1 MANNGLKSYCKFLT
15 HSIGSLVKTNININK
30 NDANFHIIIPLIEN
44 AGNGPIKTSLIYN
57 HQYKDEK
64 EFFGKGFKLN
74 YFTKIQK
81 YDDKISVFN
90 ADGSVDE
97 YLKPDFKNPETQAE
111 VHNFSDEYLLK
122 SGFTIKDKYG
132 NKTIFEEP
140 ISINYPSEMVGI
152 NGDRLL
158 FDFIDAEKRITNTY
172 GGKIVFKKT
181 GEFISEV
188 AYFQDDK
195 KVYFATLEYE
205 NSKLTKVT
213 HKQNNT
219 IISELKIIHLDNQ
232 ITLYSAIS
240 KRGLVYK
247 FADDRVVEFAE
258 VFGDS
263 LTERNKNK
271 IVYED
276 RKTTIVNLSN
286 PAKPEHSY
294 VFFDDKDFPLFEFD
308 NQMNVVETEYCH
320 ETKQLL
326 SKSTPVSVLD
336 QNNNLFKSTVADFA
350 KNGVDIQKVDLKP
363 GFFKNFLKDS
373 VYLAKTT
380 GNGGSLTFNIPVG
393 GIATDEIFVA
403 IWGRQ
408 LTPKTDKAKVEV
420 RLTAGGQD
428 SDVFKKEKIDGN
440 FDLMTLGVSATKT
453 FDSIE
458 LSVLFAGN
466 ASIEI
471 GGIQVFKKAFGAFY
485 AYDKSGNPKDI
496 SSGSIGV
503 QVKHNANNFPE
514 SVTGPEGA
522 ATKYYYNKEGNV
534 ALVKYPY
541 GVFLE
546 NKYCDFHK
554 SNVLSTTVS
563 SADAKNILK
572 VEKNWTKDGR
582 MLVGEVDELQNK
594 KTFEYDSLGRI
605 TKAVNA
611 LGVVSLTEYNEDSTI
626 KNFKTALNNLSAHA
640 EYEYNLKQDLTKIKL
655 KNGSEYEF
663 KYDDFDNISEI
674 LINQTPMFIY
684 EYSPI
689 SNSLLSIKFGTK
701 GDAYLFEYNSDN
713 LLDSLYY
720 QIDNTRSLRFKYQ
733 YNEEGQII
741 AVFDKNNTKIK
752 EFFYDEDG
760 EIIKL
765 QNPSIEINK
774 SYDNLGNVNRKSI
787 TVDKHNLNFAY
798 DTVERSKGSYP
809 ETIVEAFARE
819 RAYIGIFSDDSNLIN
834 KKGKLLKSIEHIDE
848 KPIELDT
855 YLEGIIPYVKL
866 DNKKLLS
873 YKLDMPSPFSLEN
886 GGIQFWFK
894 QTEYGD
900 YYQCLFSCKDKDA
913 YDSISLYL
921 QYGKITLKVVD
932 FAGKTYDILTSDF
945 SIKEK
950 EWNFVALSFFN
961 RADGQGYSEVSE
973 FAFSLN
979 GHTQVYQQAD
989 PRINF
994 DLGADLVYNI
1004 GHEYNGK
1011 SSYYHFYGQVTC
1023 LYIAG
1028 KTYIDVPEIK
1038 RYYRATKDYLIDNQL
1053 VDADTRTVDFSQTT
1067 YFNITQK
1074 NLKDFEIFPLQNSVT
1089 SLTGQKPSRFSL
1101 RNISNYDKDRTFNFN
1116 NTSKRY
1122 AFVADGNELVY
1133 DFQTNG
1139 TGTIAFRA
1147 FSDTNEDMQFL
1158 FEAIDEK
1165 NQKIALF
1172 KNKDSKLVIK
1182 YGSET
1187 KETNLMFAC
1196 NSWHFVALS
1205 FTEVNEGNGYGFTQS
1220 TSFRLIVDES
1230 EYIWISS
1237 QSGLGNNLKLSV
1249 GRKLTS
1255 DYSSYNLGYLADCM
1269 ELQGQIEMLA
1279 FRPAFC
1285 EKKTLEALKI
1295 EIVGISQNKQFDTL
1309 GMLKNIVLHK
1319 AGQNIMSTTFNYKRR
1334 ENDHK
1339 YISKQISKELH
1350 RFKNSREITRAY
1362 ETDSLG
1368 NILSIKDNFF
1378 ENHSYK
1384 YDFRGF
1390 LTKDDD
1396 KTILYDDNGNILKYG
1411 KKTFKYSSQIKDLLV
1426 KVDDNEIIY
1435 DEQNIFNP
1443 KSYKGNQYLFEGRR
1457 LVEFT
1462 DSDDNTFTYE
1472 YDDKGLRI
1480 KKITPDETIYYY
1492 YDDDKLVSQISDSHR
1507 LDFLY
1512 DEDNLLYGFIL
1523 DKTKNYFYLKDSLQ
1537 NILGIVDEDGTR
1549 LVGYESNAYGNTY
1562 VYFDNSANSLAEINP
1577 FRYKGYYFDK
1587 ESQMFYC
1594 TTRYYV
1600 PEWCRWLNIDNPLF
1614 IENEYSSTNN
1624 LFCYCKNNPVNY
1636 IDKDGQLFLSTL
1648 IIGAIVGAAIATGYS
1663 CYKQNKESGSI
1674 NWKKALLA
1682 GAMGAVSGAAA
1693 ASGIGLI
1700 GSTLISG
1707 ATSFVE
1713 SVGNDLIDN
1722 GGDFYKVNYI
1732 SAVISAAEAA
1742 ATTVTLAGG
1751 AYFGKKVF
1759 ANLKIG
1765 VLKNKISSKFY
1776 SILTKSA
1783 QNKAIGKISAKG
1795 VQGRFSLFGKSLT
1808 KVFKK
1813 VLPGPTARKAV
1824 FDSAVDQLLNL
1835 LPEFLKSLLW
1845 YDFT

>member
-15 HSIGSLVKTNININK
+15 HSLGSLVKTNVNINK

-44 AGNGPIKTSLIYN
+44 VGIGPIKTSLIYN
-57 HQYKDEK
+57 HQNNAEK

-74 YFTKIQK
+74 YFTKIQSTEG
-81 YDDKISVFN
+81 KIFVYN
-90 ADGSVDE
+90 ADGSVDD

-111 VHNFSDEYLLK
+111 VHSFSDEYLLK
-122 SGFTIKDKYG
+122 SGFEIKDKYG

-140 ISINYPSEMVGI
+140 VSVNYPSEMIGI
-152 NGDRLL
+152 NGERLL
-158 FDFIDAEKRITNTY
+158 FDFVDVEKRIVNSH
-172 GGKIVFKKT
+172 GSKIVFKKT
-181 GEFISEV
+181 SEFISEV
-188 AYFQDDK
+188 AYLQDDE
-195 KVYFATLEYE
+195 KVYFATFEYE
-205 NSKLTKVT
+205 NSKLIKVT

-219 IISELKIIHLDNQ
+219 IISELKIIYQDNQ
-232 ITLYSAIS
+232 ITLFNAIS
-240 KRGLVYK
+240 KRGLVYR
-247 FADDRVVEFAE
+247 FADGRVVEFAE

-263 LTERNKNK
+263 LTERNKNT
-271 IVYED
+271 ITYED
-276 RKTTIVNLSN
+276 RKTTITNLAN
-286 PAKPEHSY
+286 LAKPERSY

-308 NQMNVVETEYCH
+308 SQMNVVETEYSH

-326 SKSTPVSVLD
+326 SKSTPISVLD
-336 QNNNLFKSTVADFA
+336 QKNNLFKYTVADFA
-350 KNGVDIQKVDLKP
+350 KNGVDVQKVDLKP
-363 GFFKNFLKDS
+363 GLFKNFLKES

-380 GNGGSLTFNIPVG
+380 GNGGSLTFNIPVS
-393 GIATDEIFVA
+393 GIAADEIFVA

-408 LTPKTDKAKVEV
+408 LTPKTNTSKVEV

-428 SDVFKKEKIDGN
+428 SDVFKKEKVDCN

-458 LSVLFAGN
+458 LSILFSGN

-503 QVKHNANNFPE
+503 QVKHNTNNFPE

-522 ATKYYYNKEGNV
+522 ATNYYYNKEGNV
-534 ALVKYPY
+534 ALAKYPY

-563 SADAKNILK
+563 SADGKNILK
-572 VEKNWTKDGR
+572 VEKDWTKDGR
-582 MLVGEVDELQNK
+582 MLVGEIDELQNK
-594 KTFEYDSLGRI
+594 KTFEYDSLGRV

-626 KNFKTALNNLSAHA
+626 KNFKTTLNNLSAHA
-640 EYEYNLKQDLTKIKL
+640 EYEYNQKQDLCKIKL

-663 KYDDFDNISEI
+663 KYDDFGNISQI
-674 LINQTPMFIY
+674 LINKISIFSY

-689 SNSLLSIKFGTK
+689 SNNLLSIRFGTN

-720 QIDNTRSLRFKYQ
+720 QIDNKKSLRFKYQ

-741 AVFDKNNTKIK
+741 AVFDKNNAKIK
-752 EFFYDEDG
+752 EFFYGKDG
-760 EIIKL
+760 EITKI
-765 QNPSIEINK
+765 QNPGIEINK

-809 ETIVEAFARE
+809 ETIVEAFADD
-819 RAYIGIFSDDSNLIN
+819 RAYIGIFSDDSNLAN
-834 KKGKLLKSIEHIDE
+834 KQGKLLKSIEHKDE
-848 KPIELDT
+848 KPVQLDT
-855 YLEGIIPYVKL
+855 YLDGIIPYIKL
-866 DNKKLLS
+866 DNKNLLS
-873 YKLDMPSPFSLEN
+873 YKLVMKSPFSLEN

-894 QTEYGD
+894 QTEYEN
-900 YYQCLFSCKDKDA
+900 YYQCLFSCKDNNA
-913 YDSISLYL
+913 YDSIGLYL

-932 FAGKTYDILTSDF
+932 FAGKAHDILTSDF

-950 EWNFVALSFFN
+950 EWNFIALSFFN

-973 FAFSLN
+973 FVFSLN
-979 GHTQVYQQAD
+979 GHTQVNQQTD

-994 DLGADLVYNI
+994 DLGANLVYNI

-1023 LYIAG
+1023 MYIAG
-1028 KTYIDVPEIK
+1028 KTYIDVPNIK

-1053 VDADTRTVDFSQTT
+1053 LDLDTQTVDFSQTT
-1067 YFNITQK
+1067 YFNITQN
-1074 NLKDFEIFPLQNSVT
+1074 NLKDFEVFPLQNSVT

-1101 RNISNYDKDRTFNFN
+1101 RNVSNYDKDRTFNFN
-1116 NTSKRY
+1116 NIIKRY

-1133 DFQTNG
+1133 DFETNG
-1139 TGTIAFRA
+1139 TATIAFRA
-1147 FSDTNEDMQFL
+1147 FSDTDEDMQYL

-1172 KNKDSKLVIK
+1172 KSKDAKLVIK

-1187 KETNLMFAC
+1187 KETNLMFTC

-1205 FTEVNEGNGYGFTQS
+1205 FTEVNEGNGYGFSQS
-1220 TSFRLIVDES
+1220 TSFRVILDDS

-1237 QSGLGNNLKLSV
+1237 QSELGNNLKLSV

-1269 ELQGQIEMLA
+1269 EFQGQIEMLA

-1285 EKKTLEALKI
+1285 EKKTLEALKK

-1309 GMLKNIVLHK
+1309 GILRNIVLHK
-1319 AGQNIMSTTFNYKRR
+1319 AGQDIMSTTFDYKRR

-1350 RFKNSREITRAY
+1350 RFKHSTELSRTY
-1362 ETDSLG
+1362 ETDALG
-1368 NILSIKDNFF
+1368 NVLSIEGNIFKS
-1378 ENHSYK
+1378 HTYK

-1390 LTKDDD
+1390 LIKDDD
-1396 KTILYDDNGNILKYG
+1396 KTIQYDDNGNILKYG
-1411 KKTFKYSSQIKDLLV
+1411 ETTFEYSDQIKDLIV

-1435 DEQNIFNP
+1435 DDKNIFNP

-1462 DSDDNTFTYE
+1462 DKFGKTFTYE

-1480 KKITPDETIYYY
+1480 KKTTPDETIHYY
-1492 YDDDKLVSQISDSHR
+1492 YDDDKLVSQVSNNCR

-1537 NILGIVDEDGTR
+1537 NILGIVEENGER
-1549 LVGYESNAYGNTY
+1549 IVGYESNAYGDTY
-1562 VYFDNSANSLAEINP
+1562 VYFDNSTNSLAEINP
-1577 FRYKGYYFDK
+1577 IRYKGYYFDK
-1587 ESQMFYC
+1587 ESQMYYC

-1636 IDKDGQLFLSTL
+1636 IDKDGQLF
-1648 IIGAIVGAAIATGYS
+1648 
-1663 CYKQNKESGSI
+1663 
-1674 NWKKALLA
+1674 
-1682 GAMGAVSGAAA
+1682 
-1693 ASGIGLI
+1693 
-1700 GSTLISG
+1700 
-1707 ATSFVE
+1707 F
-1713 SVGNDLIDN
+1713 
-1722 GGDFYKVNYI
+1722 
-1732 SAVISAAEAA
+1732 SA
-1742 ATTVTLAGG
+1742 
-1751 AYFGKKVF
+1751 
-1759 ANLKIG
+1759 
-1765 VLKNKISSKFY
+1765 
-1776 SILTKSA
+1776 
-1783 QNKAIGKISAKG
+1783 
-1795 VQGRFSLFGKSLT
+1795 
-1808 KVFKK
+1808 
-1813 VLPGPTARKAV
+1813 
-1824 FDSAVDQLLNL
+1824 
-1835 LPEFLKSLLW
+1835 
-1845 YDFT
+1845 

>member
-1 MANNGLKSYCKFLT
+1 MANKGLKSYCKFLT
-15 HSIGSLVKTNININK
+15 HSLGSLVKTSININK
-30 NDANFHIIIPLIEN
+30 NDANLHIIIPLIETV
-44 AGNGPIKTSLIYN
+44 GNCPIKTSLIYN
-57 HQYKDEK
+57 HQNKAEK

-74 YFTKIQK
+74 YFTKIQSTE
-81 YDDKISVFN
+81 DKISVLN
-90 ADGSVDE
+90 ADGSIDE
-97 YLKPDFKNPETQAE
+97 YLKPSFKNLETQAE
-111 VHNFSDEYLLK
+111 VHNSSDEYHLK
-122 SGFTIKDKYG
+122 PELTIKDKFG
-132 NKTIFEEP
+132 NQIVFEEP
-140 ISINYPSEMVGI
+140 ININYPTVMTSI
-152 NGDRLL
+152 NGDFLL
-158 FDFIDAEKRITNTY
+158 FDFVDVEKRIFNAY
-172 GGKIVFKKT
+172 GGKVIFKKT
-181 GEFISEV
+181 SEFISEV
-188 AYFQDDK
+188 AYFQDDI

-219 IISELKIIHLDNQ
+219 IISELKIIYSDNQ
-232 ITLYSAIS
+232 ITLFNAIS
-240 KRGLVYK
+240 KRGLVYR
-247 FADDRVVEFAE
+247 FANNRVVEFAE
-258 VFGDS
+258 AFGDS
-263 LTERNKNK
+263 LTERNKNT
-271 IVYED
+271 IIYED
-276 RKTTIVNLSN
+276 RKTTITNLAN
-286 PAKPEHSY
+286 PVKPEQSY

-308 NQMNVVETEYCH
+308 SQMNAVETEYHH

-326 SKSTPVSVLD
+326 SKSTPVNVLD
-336 QNNNLFKSTVADFA
+336 EKNNLFKSTIADFD
-350 KNGVDIQKVDLKP
+350 KNGVEVQKVDLKP

-373 VYLAKTT
+373 VYLTKTT
-380 GNGGSLTFNIPVG
+380 GNGGSITFNIPVS

-408 LTPKTDKAKVEV
+408 LSPKTDKAKVEV

-428 SDVFKKEKIDGN
+428 SDVFKKEKIDDN

-485 AYDKSGNPKDI
+485 AYDKSGNSKDI

-514 SVTGPEGA
+514 SVAGPEGA

-534 ALVKYPY
+534 AFVKYPY
-541 GVFLE
+541 GVFLKNE
-546 NKYCDFHK
+546 YCDFHK

-563 SADAKNILK
+563 STDGKNNLK
-572 VEKNWTKDGR
+572 VEKNWTNDGR
-582 MLVGEVDELQNK
+582 MLVGETDELGNK

-611 LGVVSLTEYNEDSTI
+611 LGVVFLTEYNEDSTI
-626 KNFKTALNNLSAHA
+626 KNFKTTLNNLSAHA
-640 EYEYNLKQDLTKIKL
+640 EYKYNLKQDLTKIKL

-663 KYDDFDNISEI
+663 IYDDFGNISQI
-674 LINQTPMFIY
+674 LINKTPIFIY

-720 QIDNTRSLRFKYQ
+720 QKDKTKALRFKYQ

-741 AVFDKNNTKIK
+741 AVFDKNNEKIK
-752 EFFYDEDG
+752 EFIYDEDG
-760 EIIKL
+760 EIIKI
-765 QNPSIEINK
+765 QNPGIEINK
-774 SYDNLGNVNRKSI
+774 SHDNLGNVNRKSI
-787 TVDKHNLNFAY
+787 TIDKHNLNFAY

-809 ETIVEAFARE
+809 ETIVEAFSGE
-819 RAYIGIFSDDSNLIN
+819 RAYIGIFSDDSNLTN
-834 KKGKLLKSIEHIDE
+834 KQDKLLKSIEHKEE
-848 KPIELDT
+848 KPIQLET
-855 YLEGIIPYVKL
+855 YLEGIIPYIKL

-873 YKLDMPSPFSLEN
+873 YKLGMASPFSLEN

-894 QTEYGD
+894 QTEYGN
-900 YYQCLFSCKDKDA
+900 YYQCLFSCKDNNA
-913 YDSISLYL
+913 YDSIGLYL

-932 FAGKTYDILTSDF
+932 FAGKTHEILTSDF
-945 SIKEK
+945 TIKEK

-961 RADGQGYSEVSE
+961 RADGQEYSEVSE

-1053 VDADTRTVDFSQTT
+1053 VDTDTQTVDFSQTT
-1067 YFNITQK
+1067 YFNINQQ
-1074 NLKDFEIFPLQNSVT
+1074 NLRDFEIFPLQNSVT

-1101 RNISNYDKDRTFNFN
+1101 RNISDYDKDRTFNFN
-1116 NTSKRY
+1116 NISKRY

-1147 FSDTNEDMQFL
+1147 FSDTNEDLQYL

-1182 YGSET
+1182 YGTET
-1187 KETNLMFAC
+1187 KETNLMFTC
-1196 NSWHFVALS
+1196 NSWHFAALS
-1205 FTEVNEGNGYGFTQS
+1205 FTEINEGNGYGFTQS
-1220 TSFRLIVDES
+1220 TSFRLILDES

-1255 DYSSYNLGYLADCM
+1255 DYSSYNLGYLADSM
-1269 ELQGQIEMLA
+1269 ELQGQIEMLSL
-1279 FRPAFC
+1279 RPAFC
-1285 EKKTLEALKI
+1285 EKKTLEVLKK
-1295 EIVGISQNKQFDTL
+1295 EILGITQNKQFDTL

-1319 AGQNIMSTTFNYKRR
+1319 AGQNIMSTTFDYKRR

-1350 RFKNSREITRAY
+1350 RFKNSREITRTY

-1378 ENHSYK
+1378 ENHSYN

-1396 KTILYDDNGNILKYG
+1396 KTIEYDDNGNILKYG

-1457 LVEFT
+1457 LVEFS

-1472 YDDKGLRI
+1472 YDDKGLRT
-1480 KKITPDETIYYY
+1480 KKITPNETIYYY
-1492 YDDDKLVSQISDSHR
+1492 YDDDKLVSQVSDSQR

-1512 DEDNLLYGFIL
+1512 DEDSLLYGFIL

-1537 NILGIVDEDGTR
+1537 NILGIVDENGEIIA
-1549 LVGYESNAYGNTY
+1549 GYESNAYGETY
-1562 VYFDNSANSLAEINP
+1562 VYFDNSANNLAQINP
-1577 FRYKGYYFDK
+1577 FRYKGYYFDE
-1587 ESQMFYC
+1587 ESQMYYC

-1636 IDKDGQLFLSTL
+1636 IDKDGQLFLSAL
-1648 IIGAIVGAAIATGYS
+1648 IIGAIIGAAIGVGYS
-1663 CYKQNKESGSI
+1663 CYNQYKENGTI

-1682 GAMGAVSGAAA
+1682 GALGAVSGAAGF
-1693 ASGIGLI
+1693 SGVGFAGSVAIGAV
-1700 GSTLISG
+1700 SG
-1707 ATSFVE
+1707 FVG
-1713 SVGNDLIDN
+1713 SVGEDLIDN
-1722 GGDFYKVNYI
+1722 GGDFYSVDYKKAAI
-1732 SAVISAAEAA
+1732 SSMFGAVAA
-1742 ATTVTLAGG
+1742 
-1751 AYFGKKVF
+1751 
-1759 ANLKIG
+1759 G
-1765 VLKNKISSKFY
+1765 VSSKISDFLKLDINEMVMKNANVSRLNNIIKNV
-1776 SILTKSA
+1776 A
-1783 QNKAIGKISAKG
+1783 QKRLAGKISAKG
-1795 VQGRFSLFGKSLT
+1795 LQGTINLYGKSLAKAT
-1808 KVFKK
+1808 AKALCGAVAKK
-1813 VLPGPTARKAV
+1813 AIVNTPLDLVANLVSEYLKG
-1824 FDSAVDQLLNL
+1824 LL
-1835 LPEFLKSLLW
+1835 
-1845 YDFT
+1845 

>member
-1 MANNGLKSYCKFLT
+1 MANKGLKSYCKFLT
-15 HSIGSLVKTNININK
+15 HSLGSLVKTNVNINK

-44 AGNGPIKTSLIYN
+44 VGSGPIKTSLIYN
-57 HQYKDEK
+57 HQNNSEK

-74 YFTKIQK
+74 YFTKIQSMEGE
-81 YDDKISVFN
+81 ISVFN
-90 ADGSVDE
+90 ADGSVDD
-97 YLKPDFKNPETQAE
+97 YLKPDFKNSETQTE

-122 SGFTIKDKYG
+122 SGFEIKDKYG
-132 NKTIFEEP
+132 NKTIFEKP
-140 ISINYPSEMVGI
+140 ISVNYPSEMIGI
-152 NGDRLL
+152 NGERLL
-158 FDFIDAEKRITNTY
+158 FDFVDVEKRIVNSHGT
-172 GGKIVFKKT
+172 KIVFKKT
-181 GEFISEV
+181 SEFISEV
-188 AYFQDDK
+188 AYLQDDK

-205 NSKLTKVT
+205 NNKLTKVT

-219 IISELKIIHLDNQ
+219 IISELKIIYHDNQ
-232 ITLYSAIS
+232 ITLFNAIS
-240 KRGLVYK
+240 KRGLVYR
-247 FADDRVVEFAE
+247 FSDDRVVEFAE

-263 LTERNKNK
+263 LTERNKNT
-271 IVYED
+271 ITYED
-276 RKTTIVNLSN
+276 RKTTITNLAN
-286 PAKPEHSY
+286 PAKPEQSY
-294 VFFDDKDFPLFEFD
+294 VFFDDKGFPLFEFD
-308 NQMNVVETEYCH
+308 NQMNAVETEYHH

-336 QNNNLFKSTVADFA
+336 QKNNLFKSTVADFV
-350 KNGVDIQKVDLKP
+350 KNGVEVQKVDLKP
-363 GFFKNFLKDS
+363 GFFKIFLKES

-380 GNGGSLTFNIPVG
+380 GIGGSLTFNIPVS

-408 LTPKTDKAKVEV
+408 LTPKTDKSKVEV
-420 RLTAGGQD
+420 RLTAGGDD
-428 SDVFKKEKIDGN
+428 SDVFKKEKVDDN
-440 FDLMTLGVSATKT
+440 FDLMTLGISATKT

-458 LSVLFAGN
+458 LSILFSGK

-485 AYDKSGNPKDI
+485 AYDKFGNPKDI

-503 QVKHNANNFPE
+503 QVKHNSNNFPE
-514 SVTGPEGA
+514 SVIGPEGA

-534 ALVKYPY
+534 AYVKYPY

-563 SADAKNILK
+563 SADGKNILK
-572 VEKNWTKDGR
+572 NEKNWSKDGR
-582 MLVGEVDELQNK
+582 MLVGEIDELQNK

-611 LGVVSLTEYNEDSTI
+611 LGVASLTEYNEDSTI
-626 KNFKTALNNLSAHA
+626 KNFETTLNNLSVHA
-640 EYEYNLKQDLTKIKL
+640 EYEYNQKQDLTKIKL

-663 KYDDFDNISEI
+663 KYDDFGNISQI
-674 LINQTPMFIY
+674 LINKTPIFIY

-720 QIDNTRSLRFKYQ
+720 QKDNIKSLRFKYQ

-741 AVFDKNNTKIK
+741 AVFDKNNAKIK
-752 EFFYDEDG
+752 EFLYDEDG
-760 EIIKL
+760 EIIKI
-765 QNPSIEINK
+765 QNLGIEINNAH
-774 SYDNLGNVNRKSI
+774 DNLGNVNRKTI

-798 DTVERSKGSYP
+798 NTVERSKGSYP
-809 ETIVEAFARE
+809 ETILEAFASE
-819 RAYIGIFSDDSNLIN
+819 RVYIGIFSDDSNLTN
-834 KKGKLLKSIEHIDE
+834 KKGKLLKSIEHKDE

-894 QTEYGD
+894 QTEYGN
-900 YYQCLFSCKDKDA
+900 YYQCLFSCKDNNA
-913 YDSISLYL
+913 YDSIGLYL
-921 QYGKITLKVVD
+921 QYGKITLKIVD
-932 FAGKTYDILTSDF
+932 FAGKIHEILTSDF

-994 DLGADLVYNI
+994 DLGADLIYNI

-1028 KTYIDVPEIK
+1028 KTYIDVPDIK

-1053 VDADTRTVDFSQTT
+1053 VDVDTQTVDFSQTT

-1074 NLKDFEIFPLQNSVT
+1074 NQKDFEIFPLQNSVT
-1089 SLTGQKPSRFSL
+1089 SLTGKKPSRFSL
-1101 RNISNYDKDRTFNFN
+1101 RNVSNYDKDRTFNFN
-1116 NTSKRY
+1116 NISKRY

-1133 DFQTNG
+1133 DFITNG
-1139 TGTIAFRA
+1139 TGTIAFKA
-1147 FSDTNEDMQFL
+1147 FSDTNEDMQYL

-1165 NQKIALF
+1165 DQKIALF

-1196 NSWHFVALS
+1196 NAWHFVALS
-1205 FTEVNEGNGYGFTQS
+1205 FAEVNEGNGYGFTQS
-1220 TSFRLIVDES
+1220 TSFRLIVDEN

-1237 QSGLGNNLKLSV
+1237 QFGLGNNLKLSV

-1255 DYSSYNLGYLADCM
+1255 DYSSHNLGYLADCM

-1285 EKKTLEALKI
+1285 EKKTLEVLKK

-1319 AGQNIMSTTFNYKRR
+1319 AGENIMSTTFDYKRR
-1334 ENDHK
+1334 ENDRK

-1350 RFKNSREITRAY
+1350 RFKHSTELSRVY
-1362 ETDSLG
+1362 ETDALG
-1368 NILSIKDNFF
+1368 NILSIKDNIFK
-1378 ENHSYK
+1378 NHAYR

-1396 KTILYDDNGNILKYG
+1396 KTIHYDENGNILKYG
-1411 KKTFKYSSQIKDLLV
+1411 ETTFEYSDQIKDLLV

-1435 DEQNIFNP
+1435 DDKNIFNP
-1443 KSYKGNQYLFEGRR
+1443 KYYKGNQYLFEGRR

-1472 YDDKGLRI
+1472 YDDRGLRI

-1492 YDDDKLVSQISDSHR
+1492 YDDDKLVSQVSDSRR

-1537 NILGIVDEDGTR
+1537 NILGIVDENGER

-1577 FRYKGYYFDK
+1577 FRYKGYYFDE
-1587 ESQMFYC
+1587 ESQMYYC
-1594 TTRYYV
+1594 STRYYV

-1636 IDKDGQLFLSTL
+1636 IDKDGQLFLTAL
-1648 IIGAIVGAAIATGYS
+1648 IVGAIVGAAIASGFS
-1663 CYKQNKESGSI
+1663 CYKQKSENGTI

-1722 GGDFYKVNYI
+1722 GGDFYKVNYK
-1732 SAVISAAEAA
+1732 SAVFSAAEAA
-1742 ATTVTLAGG
+1742 ATTALLMGITSISKNFL
-1751 AYFGKKVF
+1751 

-1765 VLKNKISSKFY
+1765 ILKNETSSKFY

-1795 VQGRFSLFGKSLT
+1795 VQSRFSIFGKSLT
-1808 KVFKK
+1808 KAFKK
-1813 VLPGPTARKAV
+1813 VLPGPIVRKAV
-1824 FDSAVDQLLNL
+1824 FDSAVDQLFNL
-1835 LPEFLKSLLW
+1835 LPEFLKSL
-1845 YDFT
+1845 F

>member
-1 MANNGLKSYCKFLT
+1 MANKGLKSYCKFLT
-15 HSIGSLVKTNININK
+15 NSLGSLVKTNVNINK
-30 NDANFHIIIPLIEN
+30 KDANFHIIIPLVEN
-44 AGNGPIKTSLIYN
+44 VGIGLIKTSLIYN
-57 HQYKDEK
+57 HQNNAEK
-64 EFFGKGFKLN
+64 EFFGEGFKLN
-74 YFTKIQK
+74 YFTKIQSTEG
-81 YDDKISVFN
+81 KISVFN
-90 ADGSVDE
+90 ADGSVDD
-97 YLKPDFKNPETQAE
+97 YLKPDFKNSETQTE

-122 SGFTIKDKYG
+122 SGFEIKDKYG
-132 NKTIFEEP
+132 NKTIFQEP
-140 ISINYPSEMVGI
+140 ISVNYPSEMIGI
-152 NGDRLL
+152 NGEGLL
-158 FDFIDAEKRITNTY
+158 FDFVDVEKRIVNPH
-172 GGKIVFKKT
+172 GSKIVFKKT
-181 GEFISEV
+181 SDFISEV
-188 AYFQDDK
+188 AYLQDDK

-205 NSKLTKVT
+205 NNKLTKVT

-219 IISELKIIHLDNQ
+219 IISQLKIIYLDNQ
-232 ITLYSAIS
+232 ITLFNAIS
-240 KRGLVYK
+240 KRGLVYR
-247 FADDRVVEFAE
+247 FADSRVVEFAE

-263 LTERNKNK
+263 LTERNKNT
-271 IVYED
+271 ITYED
-276 RKTTIVNLSN
+276 RKTTITNLAN
-286 PAKPEHSY
+286 TAKPEQSY
-294 VFFDDKDFPLFEFD
+294 VFFDDKEFPLFEFD
-308 NQMNVVETEYCH
+308 SQMNTVETEYH
-320 ETKQLL
+320 PENKQLL

-336 QNNNLFKSTVADFA
+336 QKNNLFKSTVADFT
-350 KNGVDIQKVDLKP
+350 KNGVDVQKVDLKP
-363 GFFKNFLKDS
+363 GFFKNFLKES
-373 VYLAKTT
+373 VYLTRTT
-380 GNGGSLTFNIPVG
+380 GNGGSLTFNIPVS

-408 LTPKTDKAKVEV
+408 ITPKTDKSKVEV

-428 SDVFKKEKIDGN
+428 SDVFKKEKVDSN

-458 LSVLFAGN
+458 LSVLFAGK

-485 AYDKSGNPKDI
+485 AYDKYGNPKDI

-503 QVKHNANNFPE
+503 QVKHNSNNFPE
-514 SVTGPEGA
+514 SITGPEGA
-522 ATKYYYNKEGNV
+522 ATKYYYNKEGNI

-541 GVFLE
+541 GVFLK

-563 SADAKNILK
+563 SADGKNILK

-582 MLVGEVDELQNK
+582 MLVGEIDELQNK

-626 KNFKTALNNLSAHA
+626 KNFKTTLNNLSAHA
-640 EYEYNLKQDLTKIKL
+640 EYEYNEKQDLTKIKL
-655 KNGSEYEF
+655 KNGTEYEF
-663 KYDDFDNISEI
+663 KYDDFGNISQI
-674 LINQTPMFIY
+674 LINQVPIFIY

-689 SNSLLSIKFGTK
+689 SNSLLSIRFGTK

-720 QIDNTRSLRFKYQ
+720 QIDNTKSLRFKYQ

-741 AVFDKNNTKIK
+741 AVFDKNNEKIK
-752 EFFYDEDG
+752 EFLYDEDG
-760 EIIKL
+760 EIIKI
-765 QNPSIEINK
+765 QNPGIEINK
-774 SYDNLGNVNRKSI
+774 SHDNLGNVNRKSI

-809 ETIVEAFARE
+809 ETIVEAFASE
-819 RAYIGIFSDDSNLIN
+819 RAYIGIFSDDSNLTN
-834 KKGKLLKSIEHIDE
+834 KKGKLLKSIEHKDE
-848 KPIELDT
+848 KPNELDT

-866 DNKKLLS
+866 DNEKLLS

-894 QTEYGD
+894 QTEYGN
-900 YYQCLFSCKDKDA
+900 YYQCLFSCKDNDA
-913 YDSISLYL
+913 YDSIGLYL

-932 FAGKTYDILTSDF
+932 FAGKTHDILTSDF

-994 DLGADLVYNI
+994 DLGTDLVYNI

-1053 VDADTRTVDFSQTT
+1053 VDADTQTVDFSQTT
-1067 YFNITQK
+1067 YFNITQQ
-1074 NLKDFEIFPLQNSVT
+1074 NLKDFEIFPLQNSVI
-1089 SLTGQKPSRFSL
+1089 SLNGQKPSRFST
-1101 RNISNYDKDRTFNFN
+1101 RNVSNYDKDRTFNFN
-1116 NTSKRY
+1116 NISKRY

-1133 DFQTNG
+1133 DFLTNG

-1147 FSDTNEDMQFL
+1147 FSDTDEDMQYL

-1172 KNKDSKLVIK
+1172 KNKDAKLVIK
-1182 YGSET
+1182 YGTET
-1187 KETNLMFAC
+1187 KETNLMFTC

-1220 TSFRLIVDES
+1220 TSFRLILDDS

-1237 QSGLGNNLKLSV
+1237 QSGLGNNLKLSI

-1279 FRPAFC
+1279 FRPTFC
-1285 EKKTLEALKI
+1285 EKQTLVELKN
-1295 EIVGISQNKQFDTL
+1295 EIVSISQNKQFDTL

-1319 AGQNIMSTTFNYKRR
+1319 AGENIMSTTFDYKRR
-1334 ENDHK
+1334 EKDRK
-1339 YISKQISKELH
+1339 FISKQISKELH
-1350 RFKNSREITRAY
+1350 RFQNSSELSRAY
-1362 ETDSLG
+1362 ETDALG
-1368 NILSIKDNFF
+1368 NVLSIKDNIFK
-1378 ENHSYK
+1378 NHAYR

-1396 KTILYDDNGNILKYG
+1396 KTIQYDDNGNILKYG
-1411 KKTFKYSSQIKDLLV
+1411 ETIFEYSDQIKDLLV

-1435 DEQNIFNP
+1435 DDKNIFNP
-1443 KSYKGNQYLFEGRR
+1443 KYYKGNQYLFEGRR

-1480 KKITPDETIYYY
+1480 KKITPNETIYYY
-1492 YDDDKLVSQISDSHR
+1492 YDDDKLVSQISDCHR

-1537 NILGIVDEDGTR
+1537 NILGIVDENGER

-1562 VYFDNSANSLAEINP
+1562 VYFDNSTNSLAEINP
-1577 FRYKGYYFDK
+1577 FRYKGYYFDE
-1587 ESQMFYC
+1587 ESQMYYC

-1614 IENEYSSTNN
+1614 IENEYSSINN

-1636 IDKDGQLFLSTL
+1636 IDKDGQLFLSAIIIGV
-1648 IIGAIVGAAIATGYS
+1648 IIGAAVGAGYS
-1663 CYKQNKESGSI
+1663 CYKQKSENGTI

-1682 GAMGAVSGAAA
+1682 GAMGAVNGAAGF
-1693 ASGIGLI
+1693 SGIGLASSVAI
-1700 GSTLISG
+1700 G
-1707 ATSFVE
+1707 ATTGFLESFGE
-1713 SVGNDLIDN
+1713 DLIDN
-1722 GGDFYKVNYI
+1722 GGDLYSVDYKK
-1732 SAVISAAEAA
+1732 AVIASMFGAVTAA
-1742 ATTVTLAGG
+1742 VSHQ
-1751 AYFGKKVF
+1751 
-1759 ANLKIG
+1759 
-1765 VLKNKISSKFY
+1765 ISSLLKLDIKTMVMKNA
-1776 SILTKSA
+1776 SVSRITNIIKITTQKRLA
-1783 QNKAIGKISAKG
+1783 GKISAKG
-1795 VQGRFSLFGKSLT
+1795 LQGIRNLYGKSLAKAT
-1808 KVFKK
+1808 SKALCGAV
-1813 VLPGPTARKAV
+1813 ARKAII
-1824 FDSAVDQLLNL
+1824 STPIDQAINFISEYLKGLL
-1835 LPEFLKSLLW
+1835 
-1845 YDFT
+1845 

>member
-1 MANNGLKSYCKFLT
+1 MANKGLKSYCKFLT
-15 HSIGSLVKTNININK
+15 HSLDSLVKTSININK
-30 NDANFHIIIPLIEN
+30 NDANFHIIIPLIETV
-44 AGNGPIKTSLIYN
+44 GNGPIKTSLIYN
-57 HQYKDEK
+57 HQNKDVN

-74 YFTKIQK
+74 YFTKIQSTE
-81 YDDKISVFN
+81 DKISVLN

-97 YLKPDFKNPETQAE
+97 YLKPNFKNLETQSE
-111 VHNFSDEYLLK
+111 VLNFSDEYHLN

-132 NKTIFEEP
+132 NKTVFEEP
-140 ISINYPSEMVGI
+140 INVNYPSEMKGI
-152 NGDRLL
+152 NDEFLL
-158 FDFIDAEKRITNTY
+158 FDFVDVEKRITNTY

-181 GEFISEV
+181 SEFISEV
-188 AYFQDDK
+188 AYYQDNE

-219 IISELKIIHLDNQ
+219 IISELKIIYLDSQ
-232 ITLYSAIS
+232 TTLYNTIS
-240 KRGLVYK
+240 KHGITYS
-247 FADDRVVEFAE
+247 FSDGRVVSFSE
-258 VFGDS
+258 VFGES
-263 LTERNKNK
+263 FTERNKNT

-276 RKTTIVNLSN
+276 KKTTINNLTN
-286 PAKPEHSY
+286 PAKPEQSY
-294 VFFDDKDFPLFEFD
+294 VFFDDKDFPLYEFD
-308 NQMNVVETEYCH
+308 SQMNVIETEFDH
-320 ETKQLL
+320 ESKQLL
-326 SKSTPVSVLD
+326 SKSAPVSVLD
-336 QNNNLFKSTVADFA
+336 QKNNLFKSSIADFV
-350 KNGVDIQKVDLKP
+350 KNGVDVEKVNLKS
-363 GFFKNFLKDS
+363 GFFKNFLKES

-380 GNGGSLTFNIPVG
+380 QNNGSLTFNIPVS

-408 LTPKTDKAKVEV
+408 LTPKTKDSQVKV
-420 RLTAGGQD
+420 RLTAGAND
-428 SDVFKKEKIDGN
+428 SDVFKKENIDAN
-440 FDLMTLGVSATKT
+440 FDLMTLGVSAEKT

-458 LSVLFAGN
+458 LSVLFTGN

-503 QVKHNANNFPE
+503 QVKHNSNNFPE
-514 SVTGPEGA
+514 SVAGPEGV

-546 NKYCDFHK
+546 NKYCDSHK

-563 SADAKNILK
+563 SVDGKNILK

-582 MLVGEVDELQNK
+582 MLVGETDELENK
-594 KTFEYDSLGRI
+594 KTFKYDSLGRI
-605 TKAVNA
+605 IKTVNA

-626 KNFKTALNNLSAHA
+626 KSFKTSLNDLSAHA
-640 EYEYNLKQDLTKIKL
+640 EYEYNQKQDLTKIKL

-663 KYDDFDNISEI
+663 KYDYFGNISQI
-674 LINQTPMFIY
+674 LINNTPVFLY
-684 EYSPI
+684 EYSTV
-689 SNSLLSIKFGTK
+689 SNSLLSIRFGTK

-720 QIDNTRSLRFKYQ
+720 QSDNTKSLRFKYK

-741 AVFDKNNTKIK
+741 AVFDKNNTQIK

-760 EIIKL
+760 EITKI
-765 QNPSIEINK
+765 QNPGIEINK

-809 ETIVEAFARE
+809 ETIVEAFAHE
-819 RAYIGIFSDDSNLIN
+819 RAYIGLFRDDSNLTN
-834 KKGKLLKSIEHIDE
+834 KQNKLKSINHKDR
-848 KPIELDT
+848 KPVQLDT
-855 YLEGIIPYVKL
+855 YLDGIIPYVKL
-866 DNKKLLS
+866 DNNNLLS
-873 YKLDMPSPFSLEN
+873 YKLDMTSPFSLEN

-894 QTEYGD
+894 QTEYGS
-900 YYQCLFSCKDKDA
+900 YYQCLFSCKDVDA
-913 YDSISLYL
+913 YDSIGLYL

-932 FAGKTYDILTSDF
+932 YAGKVHEILTSDF
-945 SIKEK
+945 AIKEN

-979 GHTQVYQQAD
+979 GHTQIYQQAD

-1011 SSYYHFYGQVTC
+1011 TAYYHFYGQVTC

-1028 KTYIDVPEIK
+1028 KTYIDVPDIK

-1053 VDADTRTVDFSQTT
+1053 VDTDTQTVDFSQTT
-1067 YFNITQK
+1067 YFNIAQK
-1074 NLKDFEIFPLQNSVT
+1074 NLEDFEIFPLQNSVT
-1089 SLTGQKPSRFSL
+1089 SLSGQKPSRFSL
-1101 RNISNYDKDRTFNFN
+1101 RNISSYDKDRTFNFN
-1116 NTSKRY
+1116 NTNKRY

-1133 DFQTNG
+1133 DFLTNG

-1147 FSDTNEDMQFL
+1147 FSDTNEDMQYL

-1182 YGSET
+1182 YGTET
-1187 KETNLMFAC
+1187 KETNLTFTC
-1196 NSWHFVALS
+1196 NFWHFVALS
-1205 FTEVNEGNGYGFTQS
+1205 FTEVNESNGYGFTQS
-1220 TSFRLIVDES
+1220 TSFRLILDES

-1255 DYSSYNLGYLADCM
+1255 DYSTYNLGYLADCM
-1269 ELQGQIEMLA
+1269 ELQGQIEMLT

-1285 EKKTLEALKI
+1285 EKKTLKTLKK
-1295 EIVGISQNKQFDTL
+1295 EIVGITQNKQFDTL
-1309 GMLKNIVLHK
+1309 GMLRNIVLHK
-1319 AGQNIMSTTFNYKRR
+1319 AGENIMSATFDYKKR
-1334 ENDHK
+1334 ESDQR
-1339 YISKQISKELH
+1339 YISRQISKELH
-1350 RFKNSREITRAY
+1350 RFKNSNEISRTY
-1362 ETDSLG
+1362 ETDALG
-1368 NILSIKDNFF
+1368 NILSIKDNIFK
-1378 ENHSYK
+1378 NHAYK

-1390 LTKDDD
+1390 LTNDDD
-1396 KTILYDDNGNILKYG
+1396 KTIKYDYNGNILKYG
-1411 KKTFKYSSQIKDLLV
+1411 ETTFEYSNHIKDLLV
-1426 KVDDNEIIY
+1426 KVGDNEIIY
-1435 DEQNIFNP
+1435 DEKNIFNP

-1472 YDDKGLRI
+1472 YDDKGLRT
-1480 KKITPDETIYYY
+1480 KKITPDETIDYY
-1492 YDDDKLVSQISDSHR
+1492 YDDDKLVSQVSDNCR

-1523 DKTKNYFYLKDSLQ
+1523 DKTKNYFYLKDCLQ
-1537 NILGIVDEDGTR
+1537 NILGIVDENGER
-1549 LVGYESNAYGNTY
+1549 IVGYESNAYGKTY
-1562 VYFDNSANSLAEINP
+1562 VYFDNSSNDLAEINP
-1577 FRYKGYYFDK
+1577 FRYKGYYFDE
-1587 ESQMFYC
+1587 ESEMFYC

-1648 IIGAIVGAAIATGYS
+1648 IIGAIIGAAINVGISY
-1663 CYKQNKESGSI
+1663 YKQKSENGSI
-1674 NWKKALLA
+1674 NWKKMLLA
-1682 GAMGAVSGAAA
+1682 GAMGAISGAAA
-1693 ASGIGLI
+1693 TSGIGTVGSVLI
-1700 GSTLISG
+1700 GG
-1707 ATSFVE
+1707 ATSFVG

-1722 GGDFYKVNYI
+1722 GGDFSKVNYK
-1732 SAVISAAEAA
+1732 SAAISGAIGAA
-1742 ATTVTLAGG
+1742 MAG
-1751 AYFGKKVF
+1751 
-1759 ANLKIG
+1759 
-1765 VLKNKISSKFY
+1765 ISSQATDFIFKKLDIFKKIFGSKFN

-1783 QNKAIGKISAKG
+1783 QNGAIGKISSKA
-1795 VQGRFSLFGKSLT
+1795 VQGKINLFGKSFI
-1808 KVFKK
+1808 KAFKK
-1813 VLPGPTARKAV
+1813 SLPGPTARKALLG
-1824 FDSAVDQLLNL
+1824 STVDQVFNL
-1835 LPEFLKSLLW
+1835 ISEFLKGLL
-1845 YDFT
+1845 

>member
-1 MANNGLKSYCKFLT
+1 MANKGLKSYCKFLT
-15 HSIGSLVKTNININK
+15 HSLDSLAKTSVNINK
-30 NDANFHIIIPLIEN
+30 NDANFHIIIPLIETV
-44 AGNGPIKTSLIYN
+44 GNGLIKTSLIYN
-57 HQYKDEK
+57 HQNKDEK

-74 YFTKIQK
+74 YFTKIQNTE
-81 YDDKISVFN
+81 DKISVFN
-90 ADGSVDE
+90 ADGSIDD
-97 YLKPDFKNPETQAE
+97 YLKPSFKNPETQAE
-111 VHNFSDEYLLK
+111 VHNLLDEYHLK
-122 SGFTIKDKYG
+122 PGFEIKDKYG
-132 NKTIFEEP
+132 NKTVFEEP
-140 ISINYPSEMVGI
+140 ISVNYPSVMEGI
-152 NGDRLL
+152 NDEVLL
-158 FDFIDAEKRITNTY
+158 FDFIDVEKRIVNTY
-172 GGKIVFKKT
+172 GGKVVFKKT
-181 GEFISEV
+181 GDFISEV
-188 AYFQDDK
+188 TYFQDDK

-205 NSKLTKVT
+205 NSQLTKVT

-219 IISELKIIHLDNQ
+219 IISELKIIYLDNQ
-232 ITLYSAIS
+232 ITLYNAIS
-240 KRGLVYK
+240 KRGIVYRFK
-247 FADDRVVEFAE
+247 DGKVIEFAE

-263 LTERNKNK
+263 LTERNKNS
-271 IVYED
+271 IIYED
-276 RKTTIVNLSN
+276 RKTTIVNLAN
-286 PAKPEHSY
+286 PTKPEQSY

-308 NQMNVVETEYCH
+308 SQMNVVETEYCH
-320 ETKQLL
+320 ETKRLL
-326 SKSTPVSVLD
+326 SKSAPISVLD
-336 QNNNLFKSTVADFA
+336 QKNNLFKSSIADFV
-350 KNGVDIQKVDLKP
+350 KNGVDVQKVDLKP
-363 GFFKNFLKDS
+363 GFFKNFLKES

-380 GNGGSLTFNIPVG
+380 GNDGSLTFNITVS

-408 LTPKTDKAKVEV
+408 LTPKTKESEIKV
-420 RLTAGGQD
+420 RLTAGGED
-428 SDVFKKEKIDGN
+428 SDVFKKEKVDDN
-440 FDLMTLGVSATKT
+440 FDLMTLGVSAEKT

-458 LSVLFAGN
+458 LSVLFSGN

-503 QVKHNANNFPE
+503 QVKHNSNNFPE
-514 SVTGPEGA
+514 SVAGPEGV

-554 SNVLSTTVS
+554 SNILSTTVS
-563 SADAKNILK
+563 SADGKNVLK

-582 MLVGEVDELQNK
+582 MLVGETDELGNK
-594 KTFEYDSLGRI
+594 KTFQHDSLGRI
-605 TKAVNA
+605 TKTINT
-611 LGVVSLTEYNEDSTI
+611 LGVVFLTEYNEDSTI
-626 KNFKTALNNLSAHA
+626 KNFKTTLNDCSSHA
-640 EYEYNLKQDLTKIKL
+640 EYEYNQKQDITKIKL

-663 KYDDFDNISEI
+663 TYDDFGNISQI
-674 LINQTPMFIY
+674 SINKTPIFIY

-689 SNSLLSIKFGTK
+689 SNNLLSIRFGTK

-720 QIDNTRSLRFKYQ
+720 QVDNTKSLRFKYQ
-733 YNEEGQII
+733 YSEEGQII

-760 EIIKL
+760 EITKI
-765 QNPSIEINK
+765 QNPGIEINK
-774 SYDNLGNVNRKSI
+774 SHDNLGNVNRKSI
-787 TVDKHNLNFAY
+787 VVDKHNLNFAY

-809 ETIVEAFARE
+809 ETIVEAFAGE
-819 RAYIGIFSDDSNLIN
+819 RAYIGIFSDDSSLTN
-834 KKGKLLKSIEHIDE
+834 KKGKLLKSIEHKDE
-848 KPIELDT
+848 KPVQLETHLD
-855 YLEGIIPYVKL
+855 GIIPYVKL

-873 YKLDMPSPFSLEN
+873 YKLEMASPFSLEN

-894 QTEYGD
+894 QTEYEN
-900 YYQCLFSCKDKDA
+900 YYQCLFSCKDNNA
-913 YDSISLYL
+913 YDSIGLYL

-932 FAGKTYDILTSDF
+932 FAGKTHDILTSNF

-961 RADGQGYSEVSE
+961 RADEQGYSEVSE

-1053 VDADTRTVDFSQTT
+1053 VDADTQTVDFSQTT

-1089 SLTGQKPSRFSL
+1089 SLTGKKPSRFSL

-1116 NTSKRY
+1116 NISKRY

-1133 DFQTNG
+1133 DFLTNG

-1147 FSDTNEDMQFL
+1147 FSDTNEDMQYL

-1187 KETNLMFAC
+1187 KETNLTFTC
-1196 NSWHFVALS
+1196 NLWHFVALS
-1205 FTEVNEGNGYGFTQS
+1205 FTEVTEGNGYSFTES
-1220 TSFRLIVDES
+1220 TSFRLIIDEN

-1269 ELQGQIEMLA
+1269 ELQGQIEMLT

-1285 EKKTLEALKI
+1285 EKKTVETLKK

-1319 AGQNIMSTTFNYKRR
+1319 AGKNIMSTTFDYKRR
-1334 ENDHK
+1334 ENDQS
-1339 YISKQISKELH
+1339 YISRQISKELYH
-1350 RFKNSREITRAY
+1350 FKNSSEISRRY
-1362 ETDSLG
+1362 ETDAIG
-1368 NILSIKDNFF
+1368 NILTIKDNIFK
-1378 ENHSYK
+1378 NYTYK

-1390 LTKDDD
+1390 LTQDDYN
-1396 KTILYDDNGNILKYG
+1396 TIQYDDNGNILRYG
-1411 KKTFKYSSQIKDLLV
+1411 STTFEYSNRIKDLLV
-1426 KVDDNEIIY
+1426 KVDGNEIIY
-1435 DEQNIFNP
+1435 DEKNIFNP
-1443 KSYKGNQYLFEGRR
+1443 KFYNGNEYVFEGRR

-1462 DSDDNTFTYE
+1462 DGDGNTFTYE
-1472 YDDKGLRI
+1472 YDDKGLRT
-1480 KKITPDETIYYY
+1480 KKITPSEIIYYY
-1492 YDDDKLVSQISDSHR
+1492 YDDDKLVSQISDSQR

-1512 DEDNLLYGFIL
+1512 DEDSLLYGFIL
-1523 DKTKNYFYLKDSLQ
+1523 DKTQNYFYLKDSLQ
-1537 NILGIVDEDGTR
+1537 NILGIVDENGER
-1549 LVGYESNAYGNTY
+1549 IVGYESNAYGKTY
-1562 VYFDNSANSLAEINP
+1562 VYFDNSKINLAEINP
-1577 FRYKGYYFDK
+1577 FRYKGYYFDE
-1587 ESQMFYC
+1587 ESEIYYC

-1636 IDKDGQLFLSTL
+1636 IDKDGQLFLSAI
-1648 IIGAIVGAAIATGYS
+1648 IIGAVIGAAVGVGYS
-1663 CYKQNKESGSI
+1663 CYNQNKENGTI
-1674 NWKKALLA
+1674 NWKKVLIA
-1682 GAMGAVSGAAA
+1682 GAIGAITGAVAFSNV
-1693 ASGIGLI
+1693 GII
-1700 GSTLISG
+1700 G
-1707 ATSFVE
+1707 ATAVGRVSSFVG
-1713 SVGNDLIDN
+1713 SVGDDLIDN
-1722 GGDFYKVNYI
+1722 GGDFSNVDYKKAAIAGIFGAATATI
-1732 SAVISAAEAA
+1732 SAYLSK
-1742 ATTVTLAGG
+1742 L
-1751 AYFGKKVF
+1751 
-1759 ANLKIG
+1759 LKLN
-1765 VLKNKISSKFY
+1765 VEKMVMKNASVSKF
-1776 SILTKSA
+1776 SNILA
-1783 QNKAIGKISAKG
+1783 KAEQKFLAGKISAKG
-1795 VQGRFSLFGKSLT
+1795 LKGTYNLYGKSLT
-1808 KVFKK
+1808 KATIKAFCGAV
-1813 VLPGPTARKAV
+1813 ARKAIAETAI
-1824 FDSAVDQLLNL
+1824 DRTLNL
-1835 LPEFLKSLLW
+1835 FSEFLKGLLW
-1845 YDFT
+1845 CIFLL